1 MKTLFALL
9 LTFTLTSCKAQNQI
23 DIDDL
28 DSLTITNTCLAE
40 LCSSNDEI
48 ECFAHWF
55 HIKPDSIKANLNH
68 YRVLYSS
75 ELRDAGWN
83 PQSPFNLINFR
94 VPIDQ
99 YGIII
104 SWEEFKKIHHIDN
117 DNEEKT
123 LFHYEIED

>member
-9 LTFTLTSCKAQNQI
+9 LTFTLTSCKTQNQI

-28 DSLTITNTCLAE
+28 DSLIITNTSLAE

-55 HIKPDSIKANLNH
+55 DIKPDTIKANLNH

-83 PQSPFNLINFR
+83 PQSPFDLINFR

-99 YGIII
+99 YGIIVT
-104 SWEEFKKIHHIDN
+104 WDEFKKIHSIDN
-117 DNEEKT
+117 DTVEKT